1 MLQNLSRLV
10 HHRLLEESTEAE
22 VTCCAARWGLVA
34 LGTHQGELLIYQQD
48 FASAACVSVVSS
60 HSGPVSLS
68 YSIPKT
74 ANLYCHTCRY
84 LGLQCPASGSLPVG
98 RTAL

>member
-1 MLQNLSRLV
+1 MQFSLKQ
-10 HHRLLEESTEAE
+10 STEAE

-60 HSGPVSLS
+60 HIGPVSLS
-68 YSIPKT
+68 YSIPET
-74 ANLYCHTCRY
+74 ASLYCHTCRY
-84 LGLQCPASGSLPVG
+84 SGLQCLASGSLPVG